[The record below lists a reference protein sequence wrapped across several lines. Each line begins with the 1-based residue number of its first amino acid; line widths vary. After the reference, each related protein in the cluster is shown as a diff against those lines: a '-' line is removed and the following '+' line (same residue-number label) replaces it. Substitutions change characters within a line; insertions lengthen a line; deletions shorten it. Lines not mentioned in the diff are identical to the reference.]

1 MSLHRPLK
9 LAIIGAGPSGFYTAS
24 RILSLLPANSERG
37 SKVEVHMYDR
47 LPTPYGLVRYGVA
60 PDHPEV
66 KNCQEKFDGL
76 AADPRFRFFGN
87 VSVGTTTSPSITHA
101 YTYPDAVHIP
111 LSDLVPYY
119 TTVLFTYGS
128 SLSNPLSRTEHSSSS
143 SSPLGNVIPALAFVS
158 WYNGHPAYAHL
169 TDQFDLSGIDEA
181 TVIGH
186 GNVAVDVARMLL
198 KDPEALAQTD
208 MPTPVVDRLRE
219 SRVRK
224 VTAVGRRGPAQ
235 VSFTTKEFRE
245 MVNLPGVAF
254 TPVDR
259 GMMEDA
265 RAMVVGD
272 RARKRLMDLMS
283 KAGGKASDGNG
294 KQDRT
299 FELGFLKSPIAFLPS
314 ETSPTSKTPKVSH
327 IKWSLN
333 TLLSPPAA
341 PPIPPHPPAAPA
353 ISTDT
358 TPSTTV
364 VARPTGQET
373 TTRSGL
379 VIESVGYRSES
390 LSSSTQGHVSGWAL
404 PFDERRG
411 RIMNDGGRVVDESG
425 IMVPGF
431 YTAGWVA
438 SGPIGVIASTMQYAF
453 SVASLIIN
461 DHFIQ
466 PANPASG
473 STSTS
478 TSMSASEDAAFGSPL
493 PTTPERGIP
502 DALVLAGATPS
513 AKPSTGAAPSGKQV
527 VEMEDW
533 QMIDR
538 AEVQRAKEAG
548 GGKPREK
555 FLSVRE
561 MLQVLP

>member
-24 RILSLLPANSERG
+24 RILSLLPANSEKG
-37 SKVEVHMYDR
+37 ANVQVHMYDR

-87 VSVGTTTSPSITHA
+87 VSIGTTTSPTTSTTRA
-101 YTYPDAVHIP
+101 YTYPNAIHVP

-143 SSPLGNVIPALAFVS
+143 ASPLSNVIPALAFVS

-169 TDQFDLSGIDEA
+169 TDQLDLSGINEA

-186 GNVAVDVARMLL
+186 GNVAIDVARMLL
-198 KDPEALAQTD
+198 KDPETLAQTD

-219 SRVRK
+219 SQIRK
-224 VTAVGRRGPAQ
+224 VSAVGRRGPAQ

-245 MVNLPGVAF
+245 MVNLPGVAV
-254 TPVDR
+254 TPVDPTL
-259 GMMEDA
+259 MEDA
-265 RAMVVGD
+265 REMVVGD

-283 KAGGKASDGNG
+283 KAGAKASDE
-294 KQDRT
+294 KDRT

-314 ETSPTSKTPKVSH
+314 EPGATGNSTSKVSR

-353 ISTDT
+353 TSTDT

-364 VARPTGQET
+364 VARPTGKET

-390 LSSSTQGHVSGWAL
+390 LSSPSRAEQSGWAL

-473 STSTS
+473 STA
-478 TSMSASEDAAFGSPL
+478 SASSREDTAGFTSPL

-502 DALVLAGATPS
+502 DALVLAGASPCTET
-513 AKPSTGAAPSGKQV
+513 STGAVRSGKQV

-548 GGKPREK
+548 RNKPREK

>member
-1 MSLHRPLK
+1 MLN
-9 LAIIGAGPSGFYTAS
+9 
-24 RILSLLPANSERG
+24 LLTRQ
-37 SKVEVHMYDR
+37 
-47 LPTPYGLVRYGVA
+47 
-60 PDHPEV
+60 
-66 KNCQEKFDGL
+66 NCQEKFDGL

-87 VSVGTTTSPSITHA
+87 VSIGSTTSPTTSTARA

-143 SSPLGNVIPALAFVS
+143 PAPLGNVIPALAFVS

-169 TDQFDLSGIDEA
+169 TDQLDLSGIDEA

-186 GNVAVDVARMLL
+186 GNVAIDVARMLL
-198 KDPEALAQTD
+198 KDPEALAKTD

-219 SRVRK
+219 SRVRR

-254 TPVDR
+254 TPVDSTL
-259 GMMEDA
+259 MDDA
-265 RAMVVGD
+265 RGMVVGD

-283 KAGGKASDGNG
+283 KAGAKAQSDMNG
-294 KQDRT
+294 RQDRT

-314 ETSPTSKTPKVSH
+314 ETDPSSSSSSTDTPKVSQ

-333 TLLSPPAA
+333 TLLSPPPA
-341 PPIPPHPPAAPA
+341 PPVPPHPPAAPA
-353 ISTDT
+353 TLTDT

-390 LSSSTQGHVSGWAL
+390 LSLSSQGDRSGWAV

-425 IMVPGF
+425 IMVC
-431 YTAGWVA
+431 
-438 SGPIGVIASTMQYAF
+438 
-453 SVASLIIN
+453 
-461 DHFIQ
+461 
-466 PANPASG
+466 
-473 STSTS
+473 
-478 TSMSASEDAAFGSPL
+478 SPL
-493 PTTPERGIP
+493 RP
-502 DALVLAGATPS
+502 AFAVLGS
-513 AKPSTGAAPSGKQV
+513 H
-527 VEMEDW
+527 
-533 QMIDR
+533 
-538 AEVQRAKEAG
+538 
-548 GGKPREK
+548 
-555 FLSVRE
+555 
-561 MLQVLP
+561 